1 MRVIRGAHRLGI
13 PTTSTIMYGHM
24 ETNRHR
30 AAHIGLLRDIQRET
44 RGITEFVPLS
54 FVHSE
59 APMYR
64 KRTVPSLHAGAT
76 GTEVMKMYAVSRLM
90 LQGYI
95 DNIQVSWVKEG
106 PRFAQAC
113 LAAGA
118 NDFGGTLV
126 NESISTSAGA
136 ANGQLV
142 RPREIRALIREAG
155 RTPAERST
163 TYQVLREF
171 PEEPDTPDRL
181 DEADASE
188 ERFGSYQRLIM
199 MDEFRFEPRV
209 SARTSRAPT
218 GEVSR

>member
-1 MRVIRGAHRLGI
+1 
-13 PTTSTIMYGHM
+13 MYGHV
-24 ETNRHR
+24 ETLRHR
-30 AAHIGLLRDIQRET
+30 AAHIALLRDLQRET

-59 APMYR
+59 APMYNKQLVSGIR
-64 KRTVPSLHAGAT
+64 AGAT
-76 GTEVMKMYAVSRLM
+76 GTEIMKMYAVARLM

-106 PRFAQAC
+106 TRFAQAC

-136 ANGQLV
+136 TNGQLV

-155 RTPAERST
+155 RIPAERST
-163 TYQVLREF
+163 TYTVLREY
-171 PEEPDTPDRL
+171 PEEPATPDRL
-181 DEADASE
+181 DTVDASE
-188 ERFGSYQRLIM
+188 ERFGSYQRLIN
-199 MDEFRFEPRV
+199 MDEFRFEPRIA
-209 SARTSRAPT
+209 SRAARTPVARTAP
-218 GEVSR
+218 